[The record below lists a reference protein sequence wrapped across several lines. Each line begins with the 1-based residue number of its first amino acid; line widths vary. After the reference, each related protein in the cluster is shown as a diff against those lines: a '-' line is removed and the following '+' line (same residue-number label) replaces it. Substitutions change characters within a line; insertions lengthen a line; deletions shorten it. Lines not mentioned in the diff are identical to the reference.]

1 MQGFPSRAFLKQ
13 HLAHSSASA
22 KTIPAF

>member
-1 MQGFPSRAFLKQ
+1 MQGFPSKAFLKQ
-13 HLAHSSASA
+13 RLAHSSASP

>member
-1 MQGFPSRAFLKQ
+1 LKQ
-13 HLAHSSASA
+13 RLAHSSTST

>member
-1 MQGFPSRAFLKQ
+1 VQGFPSRAFLKQ
-13 HLAHSSASA
+13 RLAPSSASP